1 MPNTFTLIA
10 SNTVTSDS
18 TVTVTFSSIPQTYT
32 DLCIKLSARDDRPNA
47 ANDFWMYFNGSS
59 TNRSTRVLYGTGSSA
74 SSFGESAKYIG
85 IETGNTATASTFN
98 NAEIYITNYAG
109 SNIKSIS
116 ADSVM
121 ENNATASE
129 QWMVAALSPTTAAI
143 TSITFQYGPNNGGT
157 GYKANSTFYLYGISN
172 T

>member
-10 SNTVTSDS
+10 SNTVTSDG

-32 DLCIKLSARDDRPNA
+32 DLCIKVSARDDRANA

-59 TNRSTRVLYGTGSSA
+59 TNRLTRVLYGNGSSVGTFA
-74 SSFGESAKYIG
+74 ESARYIG
-85 IETGNTATASTFN
+85 IETGNTATANTFN
-98 NAEIYITNYAG
+98 NAEIYIPNYAG
-109 SNIKSIS
+109 SNIKCTS

-129 QWMVAALSPTTAAI
+129 QWMVAALSPTSAAI
-143 TSITFQYGPNNGGT
+143 TSITLQYGPNNGGT
-157 GYKANSTFYLYGISN
+157 GYKANSTFYLYGIKNS
-172 T
+172 